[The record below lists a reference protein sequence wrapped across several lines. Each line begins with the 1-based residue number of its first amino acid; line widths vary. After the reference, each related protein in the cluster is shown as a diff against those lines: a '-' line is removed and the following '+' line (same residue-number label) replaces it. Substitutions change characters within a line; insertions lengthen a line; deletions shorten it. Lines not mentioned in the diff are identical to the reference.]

1 MKFSGKKLNY
11 KMFFVL
17 AVIFVLF
24 FVLVPSETAFS
35 QVTPPS
41 IEFRCCYSVRA
52 SPQQKI
58 CQDFHED
65 IGCQPPDWA
74 EACPGVRS
82 RCEDITNLPCYQAH
96 CPEWTKPPIIPQ
108 KEETP
113 QKETPFV
120 PPKLQIPIPGL
131 TLTTEESKLK
141 ICTECADPEIID
153 PAECPPEKCKNW
165 AYRIPWIGEYLAALY
180 KWAVGALAILAVVMI
195 MINGVRWI
203 LAGGSPDKISEAK
216 KGISSAIIGLVLV
229 LLVHQILSLV
239 DPRLTIFKPIVIG
252 VIKRV
257 EERIGSVG
265 ITPEERSNV
274 EKYNSMGC
282 PSEEEKKNGFSAF
295 VTTYFEPTE
304 EDFKNRKTY
313 DYYKSFECM
322 VAIECGCKGV
332 RYLKSGEEGY
342 IVCATVSGKD
352 YGPCSKIETLEQF
365 KKCCSGIS
373 ASGKKLVPFYS
384 LAADKKCFKFGTKI
398 EITDSK
404 GNKSTWEVMDVGG
417 AIKGRHFDLF
427 IDSPSGTNKIQTGVV
442 TARVLSEPE

>member
-11 KMFFVL
+11 KMVFVL

-52 SPQQKI
+52 YPQQKI

-141 ICTECADPEIID
+141 ICTECDDPDTD

-203 LAGGSPDKISEAK
+203 IAGGSPDKISEAK

-252 VIKRV
+252 VIKKIPYDIQV
-257 EERIGSVG
+257 VTQGSDSDEAT
-265 ITPEERSNV
+265 IPEN
-274 EKYNSMGC
+274 
-282 PSEEEKKNGFSAF
+282 
-295 VTTYFEPTE
+295 T
-304 EDFKNRKTY
+304 
-313 DYYKSFECM
+313 
-322 VAIECGCKGV
+322 
-332 RYLKSGEEGY
+332 
-342 IVCATVSGKD
+342 CAD
-352 YGPCSKIETLEQF
+352 E
-365 KKCCSGIS
+365 
-373 ASGKKLVPFYS
+373 KKLVKIEKNKFGGVI
-384 LAADKKCFKFGTKI
+384 AADPRLLPDVYEKLLEAQNLAKAQGKSIFITSAFRTLAHQKKLWEEALKKYGSETVAKKYVAKPSCQAPHLTGRAVDVCLAGTPSCQKINGANAYYSDNDVVALQNFMTQAGWVRYCGEWWHFEYGTKRW
-398 EITDSK
+398 EK
-404 GNKSTWEVMDVGG
+404 GK
-417 AIKGRHFDLF
+417 DL
-427 IDSPSGTNKIQTGVV
+427 PPGPNRCK
-442 TARVLSEPE
+442 